1 MSNLV
6 ADAGIPQETQNQ
18 KTLPPLTSSC
28 TSANSLIPMGLAS
41 LPVPDHL
48 RQFVLSNYPVDRDSA
63 MFVCGDEPQRI
74 YVVQNNSLQYVDLCC
89 VRPPFGQAVIPLST
103 RSAEEVG
110 ADGRVSSLSSVEFT
124 ANANLP
130 GNKAS
135 KISQFEWQAM
145 SDIERSTVQKERHKT
160 NAYKT
165 TLCRE
170 FRNTGECGYGAE
182 CRFAHGQSELRLPR
196 QAHPKYKTQLCNK
209 FVMLGRCPYGSR
221 CNFIHRR
228 PSELIDMQQ
237 GNRLKVGAEV
247 ERTTMAM
254 RAVSDTIGRCHQI
267 SPSLSGVVPSNQM
280 AHEGSYGAYG
290 EGQKGAH
297 LSEQLIGFRSQKAS
311 EKERGERTVV
321 ERKSVDMQVPWE
333 HSVVQRS
340 QCLNDES
347 EVNILGSMFSSWL
360 LDDVESAFSQ
370 SCFPQVG
377 SSSS

>member
-63 MFVCGDEPQRI
+63 MFVCGDEPQRFALHFM
-74 YVVQNNSLQYVDLCC
+74 VQDSCGFRIRLLSGKLAIECVWISL
-89 VRPPFGQAVIPLST
+89 RFVIACMLLQKILARHFQT

-145 SDIERSTVQKERHKT
+145 SDIERSTVQKD
-160 NAYKT
+160 
-165 TLCRE
+165 
-170 FRNTGECGYGAE
+170 
-182 CRFAHGQSELRLPR
+182 GQL
-196 QAHPKYKTQLCNK
+196 Q
-209 FVMLGRCPYGSR
+209 
-221 CNFIHRR
+221 
-228 PSELIDMQQ
+228 
-237 GNRLKVGAEV
+237 
-247 ERTTMAM
+247 
-254 RAVSDTIGRCHQI
+254 
-267 SPSLSGVVPSNQM
+267 
-280 AHEGSYGAYG
+280 
-290 EGQKGAH
+290 
-297 LSEQLIGFRSQKAS
+297 AS
-311 EKERGERTVV
+311 EKEGGERTVV

-333 HSVVQRS
+333 HSVVQQS
-340 QCLNDES
+340 QCQDDQS
-347 EVNILGSMFSSWL
+347 EVNILTSMFSSWF
-360 LDDVESAFSQ
+360 AFAL
-370 SCFPQVG
+370 G
-377 SSSS
+377 